1 MFVTRELIVDADFA
15 AARARLKRIAR
26 AADGGGLA
34 GMSCDAYEKAL
45 TRLTTVG
52 PSGDVPE
59 ISQLA
64 QVRFLGPVKRDATRT
79 IWLRWEATGPASGL
93 FPALNADL
101 ILAAEDQE
109 RTRVTLN
116 GYYQAPLDDLDADLD
131 RSVLHYVASATIR
144 TLLHKVADALAE

>member
-45 TRLTTVG
+45 TRLTTAG
-52 PSGDVPE
+52 PSGDVPG

-79 IWLRWEATGPASGL
+79 IWLRWEASGL

-131 RSVLHYVASATIR
+131 RSVLHYVASAAIR

>member
-1 MFVTRELIVDADFA
+1 MFVTRELIIDADFA

-34 GMSCDAYEKAL
+34 GMSRDAYEEAL
-45 TRLTTVG
+45 TRLAALG
-52 PSGDVPE
+52 PAGDVPG
-59 ISQLA
+59 ISKLA

-79 IWLRWEATGPASGL
+79 IWLRWEATGAASGL
-93 FPALNADL
+93 FPALDADL

-116 GYYQAPLDDLDADLD
+116 GYYQAPLEDLDADVD
-131 RSVLHYVASATIR
+131 RSVLHHVASATIR
-144 TLLHKVADALAE
+144 TLLHKVVEALAK